1 MRSPSKFVGP
11 IRGVISIIHYSEEFC
26 KIYLKILQI
35 VLTNN
40 SMLQRDELFT
50 FYENA
55 PENRKHGVSR

>member
-11 IRGVISIIHYSEEFC
+11 IRGVISIIHYFGDFC

-40 SMLQRDELFT
+40 SMLQRNELFT

-55 PENRKHGVSR
+55 AKNRKHGVS